1 MALAKTRTKK
11 IIVAGS
17 LVVEAIYP
25 RITTKD
31 GPAARAAKS
40 KASSEAQKRMNRIY
54 SYQKL
59 ELLIAANFR
68 PGDLLPVFT
77 YAEEYLPASRKE
89 ASDRLKAWR
98 RKFSAARILGG
109 QELKMIWNTEH
120 KHGEGRWH
128 HHSVVNACGDD
139 FELIQK
145 LWPWGR
151 VEIRELK
158 IDKDHSYEGLA
169 RYMAKE
175 GGDKIGQRSWSYTR
189 NLQQPEVETF
199 RVEENT
205 TVRVP
210 KGGISLLDQRGKDQY
225 SAWQVVKYLAPGWDK
240 HDRPRARRRRRR

>member
-1 MALAKTRTKK
+1 MAKTRTKK

-25 RITTKD
+25 RITAKD

-54 SYQKL
+54 SFQKL
-59 ELLIAANFR
+59 ELLMAANFR
-68 PGDLLPVFT
+68 PGDLVITLT
-77 YAEEYLPASRKE
+77 YAPEHLPADRKAAE
-89 ASDRLKAWR
+89 NALKAFR
-98 RKFSAARILGG
+98 RKLSQARKAQG
-109 QELKMIWNTEH
+109 QELKMIWNIEH

-128 HHSVVNACGDD
+128 HHAVLNATGEDL
-139 FELIQK
+139 ELIQRC
-145 LWPWGR
+145 WPYGR
-151 VEIRELK
+151 AEIQDLL
-158 IDKDHSYEGLA
+158 IDKEHSYEALA

-175 GGDKIGQRSWSYTR
+175 GGDKLGQRSWSYTR

-199 RVEENT
+199 RVEEDT

-210 KGGISLLDQRGKDQY
+210 KGGISLLDERGKDQF

-240 HDRPRARRRRRR
+240 HERPRARRRRRR